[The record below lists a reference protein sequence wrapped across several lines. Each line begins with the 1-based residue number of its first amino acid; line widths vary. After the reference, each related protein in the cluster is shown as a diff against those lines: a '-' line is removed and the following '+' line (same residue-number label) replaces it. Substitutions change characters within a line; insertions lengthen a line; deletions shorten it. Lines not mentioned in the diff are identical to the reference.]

1 MGRVTTR
8 SMMKGAKKSKKK
20 KGRQPIITSS
30 SKKKSPRRRRENSNI
45 ELLILLWVK
54 CSVIQGLDP
63 NEWRTDNYGNR
74 IRWSEYG
81 NRGCGSGWE
90 IDHIKPVSRGGSND
104 LRNLQALQWRENLI
118 KGNKY
123 PYYPM
128 QNIQETQEFEEETF
142 TMPRKRTRRTITPFN
157 IGHFHSRKTP
167 LRF

>member
-1 MGRVTTR
+1 MTTR
-8 SMMKGAKKSKKK
+8 SMKKRGNRIKKK
-20 KGRQPIITSS
+20 MGRQPIRTSP
-30 SKKKSPRRRRENSNI
+30 SKKKSPRTRRENNNI
-45 ELLILLWVK
+45 ELRILLWGK
-54 CSVIQGLDP
+54 CSVIKGLNA
-63 NEWRTDNYGNR
+63 NEWRTDNYDNI

-90 IDHIKPVSRGGSND
+90 IDHIKPVSKGGSND

-128 QNIQETQEFEEETF
+128 QNIKETQEFEEETF
-142 TMPRKRTRRTITPFN
+142 TMPRRRTRRTITPFN